1 VPEVLIADDEP
12 TMLKTLSLVLQQQ
25 GLEIATATT
34 GREVL
39 VQLCRKYGAGEKYDA
54 LILDLKM
61 PDIDGWQVMQALQ
74 ANPLWKDL
82 PVVVISGFAHG
93 ARDYANITRF
103 NGVLVEKKE
112 DFTRVVT
119 AVLERVL
126 DAGKREAAALTQP
139 AQPA

>member
-1 VPEVLIADDEP
+1 
-12 TMLKTLSLVLQQQ
+12 MLKTLSLI
-25 GLEIATATT
+25 LEQRGMEVSTATN

-39 VQLCRKYGAGEKYDA
+39 IELCRKTAQNESYDA

-61 PDIDGWQVMQALQ
+61 PDVDGWQVLQALQ
-74 ANPLWKDL
+74 SNPLWKDL

-93 ARDYANITRF
+93 ARDYTNITRY

-112 DFTRVVT
+112 DFTRVVS

-126 DAGKREAAALTQP
+126 AGGRRPAPALTQR
-139 AQPA
+139 A